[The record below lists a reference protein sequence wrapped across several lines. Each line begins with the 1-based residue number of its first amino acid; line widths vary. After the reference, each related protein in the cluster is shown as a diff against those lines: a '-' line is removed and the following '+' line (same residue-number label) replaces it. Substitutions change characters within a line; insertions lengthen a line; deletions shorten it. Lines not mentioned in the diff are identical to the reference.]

1 MAVYGSAGN
10 GSLFSILPCNIRGKK
25 NSFFR
30 YAVDAL
36 PGFVEQAEFDELPLG
51 RPIVF
56 VIFRIFLTFEL
67 TAALFYHQ
75 FEPLIAV

>member
-1 MAVYGSAGN
+1 MRKCRELIAVFSP
-10 GSLFSILPCNIRGKK
+10 SLHIRGKK
-25 NSFFR
+25 TSFFR

-51 RPIVF
+51 RSIVF